1 MTMPETAADYVMGAL
16 SPLEREA
23 VQLERAVNRTL
34 DAAIAALEDKL
45 APLAVNA
52 GHVRPPDYLFD
63 AIVAQIREEEAE
75 LGNKLILP
83 LDEGDWQP
91 CLPGV
96 EIKRLWSPLT
106 FLLRCQPGAII
117 PEHPHG
123 PIENLLVVMGDLEV
137 GGRILSSG
145 DYHQSPAGSDHGETR
160 TRHGC
165 VLFVQYSS

>member
-1 MTMPETAADYVMGAL
+1 MTMSETAADFVLGAL

-23 VQLERAVNRTL
+23 VQLERAVNHAL
-34 DAAIAALEDKL
+34 DAAITALEDKL
-45 APLAVNA
+45 APLAVTA
-52 GHVRPPDYLFD
+52 GKMRPPAYLFD
-63 AIVAQIREEEAE
+63 AIVAQIRDEEAE
-75 LGNKLILP
+75 LGNKLVLP
-83 LDEGDWQP
+83 LAEGEWRP

-117 PEHPHG
+117 PKHAHG

-145 DYHQSPAGSDHGETR
+145 DYHMSPADSAHGETR
-160 TRHGC
+160 TRRGC
-165 VLFVQYSS
+165 VLFVQYGS